1 MMKKKWSLF
10 FCLFLLMGIT
20 AFGQTRKQLEN
31 QRKKLKS
38 EIRKVNTLLFETQKT
53 AKNALEDLK
62 DLNQKITVRTKFIE
76 VINLEA
82 NLLLKEIQVA
92 EKKLEKLDQKLKAL
106 KADYAAMIFKS
117 YKSKSQQSRMLF
129 VLSSQNF
136 YQAYKRFQ
144 YMKQYTSFRKKQGE
158 EIVMQTKIVQKLN
171 DSLTYQKQQKDTLIE
186 VEKIAK
192 ENIETDKKTQ
202 ESLIAKIKKDE
213 RKYKTALQKKQK
225 EEREIALK
233 IEKLIKEA
241 IARAN
246 KKKGTKKSKGFIL
259 SPEAKALAAKFS
271 ANKGKLPWPVKKGLI
286 TRKFGKQR
294 HPTISGITVNS
305 TGLHIATEKGSNAE
319 CIFNGKILA
328 VQLASEGKKSVLV
341 QHGNYIS
348 AYNNLATVF
357 VKTGDEVTTGQS
369 LGQIFTDKITGKTT
383 LVFVLFQNT
392 KRLNPSLWILKP

>member
-10 FCLFLLMGIT
+10 FCLFLLMSIT
-20 AFGQTRKQLEN
+20 AFSQTRKQLEN

-92 EKKLEKLDQKLKAL
+92 EKKLEKLDQKLKDL

-144 YMKQYTSFRKKQGE
+144 YMKQYASFRKKQGE
-158 EIVMQTKIVQKLN
+158 EIVMQTKIIQKLN

-192 ENIETDKKTQ
+192 ENIETDKKMQ

-213 RKYKTALQKKQK
+213 RKYKIALQKKQK

-246 KKKGTKKSKGFIL
+246 KKKGTEKSKGFIL